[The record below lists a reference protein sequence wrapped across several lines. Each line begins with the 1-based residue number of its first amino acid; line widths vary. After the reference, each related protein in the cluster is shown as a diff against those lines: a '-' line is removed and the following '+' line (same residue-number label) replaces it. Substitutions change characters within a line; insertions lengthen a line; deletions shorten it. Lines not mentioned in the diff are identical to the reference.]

1 MKDIQELRHDLR
13 EGVIAFPV
21 TPFHA
26 SDLSL
31 DLDGYRKNVEEM
43 MDYPLAA
50 LVAAGGTGE
59 MYSITPQEQVQLVK
73 ATVEIAGGKIPVIAG
88 AGFGGGLSVV
98 MAAEAEKQGADG
110 ILMFPPYYP
119 GADFEGLLDYYK
131 GIGKATHLGLLL
143 YGRDWVNLTPAQVER
158 VAEEVPN
165 LAAYKDGQGKVRD
178 YQRTIQRVGD
188 RLNWIGGI
196 GDDCVPGYYSIGIR
210 TYTSSVAT
218 IAPKLSIQMHEL
230 GVARDQDGLQ
240 KVMRDY
246 VLPLYDIRAR
256 RKGYEV
262 TVMKAAMNILGKAG
276 GVVRPPLPQL
286 NTGEHEE
293 IEKLMAAYAP
303 VL

>member
-1 MKDIQELRHDLR
+1 MKDIQQLRHDLR

-26 SDLSL
+26 KDWSL
-31 DLDGYRKNVEEM
+31 DLAGYRKNVEEM

-59 MYSITPQEQVQLVK
+59 MYSITPEEQVALVK
-73 ATVEIAGGKIPVIAG
+73 ATVEISGGKIPVIAG

-98 MAAEAEKQGADG
+98 MAAEAEKHGADG

-131 GIGKATHLGLLL
+131 GIGKATKLGLLL
-143 YGRDWVNLTPAQVER
+143 YGRDWVNLTPGQVER
-158 VAEEVPN
+158 AAAEIPN
-165 LAAYKDGQGKVRD
+165 LAAFKDGQGKVRD

-218 IAPKLSIQMHEL
+218 IALKLSIQIHER
-230 GVARDQDGLQ
+230 AAAQDQAGLLDLMN
-240 KVMRDY
+240 KY

-262 TVMKAAMNILGKAG
+262 TVMKEAMNILGKAG

-286 NTGEHEE
+286 NPGEREE
-293 IEKLMAAYAP
+293 IAKLMKAYGP

>member
-59 MYSITPQEQVQLVK
+59 MYSITPEEQLALVK

-98 MAAEAEKQGADG
+98 MTAEAEKQGADG

-131 GIGKATHLGLLL
+131 GIGNATKLGLLL
-143 YGRDWVNLTPAQVER
+143 YGRDWVNLTPSQVER
-158 VAEEVPN
+158 VAAEVPN

-218 IAPKLSIQMHEL
+218 ISPKLSLQMHDL
-230 GVARDQDGLQ
+230 GAARDQDGLQ
-240 KVMRDY
+240 AVMRKY

-262 TVMKAAMNILGKAG
+262 TVMKDAMNILGKAG

-286 NTGEHEE
+286 NPGEHEE
-293 IEKLMAAYAP
+293 IEKLMAVYAD
-303 VL
+303 VV

>member
-1 MKDIQELRHDLR
+1 MKDIQQLRHDLR

-26 SDLSL
+26 KDLSL
-31 DLDGYRKNVEEM
+31 DLAGYKRNVEELM
-43 MDYPLAA
+43 AYPLAA

-59 MYSITPQEQVQLVK
+59 MYSITPEEQVALVK
-73 ATVEIAGGKIPVIAG
+73 ATVEISGGKIPVIAG

-98 MAAEAEKQGADG
+98 MAAEAEKHGADG

-131 GIGKATHLGLLL
+131 GIGKATKLGLLL
-143 YGRDWVNLTPAQVER
+143 YGRDWVNLTPGQVER
-158 VAEEVPN
+158 VAAEIPN
-165 LAAYKDGQGKVRD
+165 LAAFKDGQGKVRD

-218 IAPKLSIQMHEL
+218 IAPKLSIQIHER
-230 GVARDQDGLQ
+230 AAAQDQAGLLQ
-240 KVMRDY
+240 LMNDY

-262 TVMKAAMNILGKAG
+262 TVMKEAMNILGKAG

-286 NTGEHEE
+286 NPGESEE
-293 IEKLMAAYAP
+293 IAKLMQAYGP

>member
-1 MKDIQELRHDLR
+1 MKDIKELRHDLR

-26 SDLSL
+26 KDLSL
-31 DLDGYRKNVEEM
+31 DLDGYKKNVEEM
-43 MDYPLAA
+43 MEYPLAA

-59 MYSITPQEQVQLVK
+59 MYSITPEEQVALVK

-88 AGFGGGLSVV
+88 AGFGGGLSVQ
-98 MAAEAEKQGADG
+98 MAAQAEKHGADG

-131 GIGKATHLGLLL
+131 GIGKATKLGLLL
-143 YGRDWVNLTPAQVER
+143 YGRDWVNLTPGQVER
-158 VAEEVPN
+158 IAAEIPN
-165 LAAYKDGQGKVRD
+165 LAAFKDGQGKVRD

-218 IAPKLSIQMHEL
+218 IAPKLSIQMHER
-230 GVARDQDGLQ
+230 GAAQDQEGLLQ
-240 KVMRDY
+240 LMNDY

-262 TVMKAAMNILGKAG
+262 TVMKEAMNILGKAG

-286 NTGEHEE
+286 NPGEREE
-293 IEKLMAAYAP
+293 IEKLMTAYKP

>member
-1 MKDIQELRHDLR
+1 MKSIQQLRHDLR

-21 TPFHA
+21 TPFKA
-26 SDLSL
+26 KDLSL
-31 DLDGYRKNVEEM
+31 DLAGYKKNVEEM
-43 MDYPLAA
+43 MDYPFAA

-59 MYSITPQEQVQLVK
+59 MYSITPEEQVALVK
-73 ATVEIAGGKIPVIAG
+73 ATVEISGGKIPVIAG
-88 AGFGGGLSVV
+88 AGFGGGLSVE
-98 MAAEAEKQGADG
+98 MAKQAQKHGADG

-131 GIGKATHLGLLL
+131 GIGKATKLGLLL
-143 YGRDWVNLTPAQVER
+143 YGRDWVNLTPGQVER
-158 VAEEVPN
+158 CAAEIPN
-165 LAAYKDGQGKVRD
+165 LAAFKDGQGKVRD
-178 YQRTIQRVGD
+178 YQRTIQRVGN

-218 IAPKLSIQMHEL
+218 IAPKLSMKMHEL
-230 GVARDQDGLQ
+230 GAAQDQAGLLALMN
-240 KVMRDY
+240 KY

-262 TVMKAAMNILGKAG
+262 TVMKEAMNILGKAG

-286 NTGEHEE
+286 NSGEAKE
-293 IEKLMAAYAP
+293 IAKLMKVYKP